1 MSEKEP
7 IMKFDASIGFAI
19 GLKEA
24 GAMAQSAEAIGFDAV
39 WTSETQHDPFLPLT
53 HVAAATLRVQFGT
66 AVAIAFARSP
76 MIVAQTAWD
85 LAQQSNGR
93 FMLGLGTQVKAHI
106 ERRFGMPWSA
116 PVPRLREYVQAIR
129 AIWTSWQTGDRLN
142 FRGTEYKFT
151 LMTPFFSP
159 GPIAQPDI
167 PIFIAGVGTPLCKLA
182 GEVADGFHVHPYHT
196 RQYLSE
202 VVLPAISEGA
212 QKADRKREAITIA
225 TMAFVALNEKE
236 IATQRQQVAFY
247 ASTPSYRPVLD
258 LHGWGKIGEELGSLA
273 ARGKWDEM
281 PGLISDEMLEAFVL
295 IGSWD
300 DIAAKMRAKY
310 DGLLDR
316 VGLYRP
322 YVPGVEDAQWKQL
335 AQQLKETG

>member
-1 MSEKEP
+1 
-7 IMKFDASIGFAI
+7 MKLDASIGFATD
-19 GLKEA
+19 LKDVSA
-24 GAMAQSAEAIGFDAV
+24 LAQAAEAIGFDAI

-53 HVAAATLRVQFGT
+53 HAAAATSRLHFGT

-76 MIVAQTAWD
+76 MLVAHTAWD
-85 LAQQSNGR
+85 LAKQSNGR
-93 FMLGLGTQVKAHI
+93 FVLGLGTQVQAHI
-106 ERRFGMPWSA
+106 ERRFGMTWSP

-129 AIWTSWQTGDRLN
+129 AIWTAWQTGSKLN
-142 FRGTEYKFT
+142 FRGSEYKLT

-159 GPIAQPDI
+159 GPIDHPNI
-167 PIFIAGVGTPLCKLA
+167 PLFIASVGTPLCKLA

-202 VVLPAISEGA
+202 VVLPAIAEGA
-212 QKADRKREAITIA
+212 RKADRKREAIEIA
-225 TMAFVALNEKE
+225 TMAFVALSEDE
-236 IATQRQQVAFY
+236 IAAQRQQVAFY
-247 ASTPSYRPVLD
+247 ASTPSYRPVLE
-258 LHGWGKIGEELGSLA
+258 LHGWGTVGEELGSLA

-281 PGLISDEMLEAFVL
+281 PKLITDEMLETFVI

-300 DIAAKMRAKY
+300 DIAAKLHAKY

-322 YVPGVEDAQWKQL
+322 FAPSMEDERWKL
-335 AQQLKETG
+335 LVKRMERER

>member
-1 MSEKEP
+1 MKEEAP
-7 IMKFDASIGFAI
+7 MKFDAAIGFATD
-19 GLKEA
+19 LKDV
-24 GAMAQSAEAIGFDAV
+24 GALAQAAEAIGFDAV

-53 HVAAATLRVQFGT
+53 HVAAATSRLHFGT

-85 LAQQSNGR
+85 LAKQSNGR

-129 AIWTSWQTGDRLN
+129 AAWTAWQTGEKLN
-142 FRGTEYKFT
+142 FRGAEYKLT

-159 GPIAQPDI
+159 GPIDAPNV
-167 PIFIAGVGTPLCKLA
+167 PIFVAGVGMPLCKLA

-202 VVLPAISEGA
+202 VVLPAIAEGA
-212 QKADRKREAITIA
+212 KKADRKREAITVA
-225 TMAFVALNEKE
+225 TMAFVALSEKE
-236 IATQRQQVAFY
+236 IAAQRQQVAFY

-258 LHGWGKIGEELGSLA
+258 LHGWGRIGDELGSMA
-273 ARGKWDEM
+273 ARGRWNEM
-281 PGLISDEMLEAFVL
+281 SGLISDEMLEAFVI
-295 IGSWD
+295 IGSWAD
-300 DIAAKMRAKY
+300 VADKLRAKY

-322 YVPGVEDAQWKQL
+322 YVPGAEDEQWKAL
-335 AQQLKETG
+335 VKRMAR

>member
-1 MSEKEP
+1 M
-7 IMKFDASIGFAI
+7 MKLDASIGFATD
-19 GLKEA
+19 LKDVSA
-24 GAMAQSAEAIGFDAV
+24 LAQAAEAIGFDAV

-53 HVAAATLRVQFGT
+53 HVAAATSRLQFGT

-76 MIVAQTAWD
+76 LVTAQTAWD
-85 LAQQSNGR
+85 LAKQSNGR

-129 AIWTSWQTGDRLN
+129 AAWTAWQTGERLN
-142 FRGTEYKFT
+142 FRGTEYKLT

-159 GPIAQPDI
+159 GPIAQPNV
-167 PIFIAGVGTPLCKLA
+167 PMFIAGVGAPLCKLA

-202 VVLPAISEGA
+202 VVLPAIAAGA
-212 QKADRKREAITIA
+212 QQADRKREAIEIA
-225 TMAFVALNEKE
+225 TMAFVALSEKE
-236 IATQRQQVAFY
+236 IAAQRQQVAFY

-258 LHGWGKIGEELGSLA
+258 LHGWGKVGEELGSMA
-273 ARGKWDEM
+273 ARGRWTEM
-281 PGLISDEMLEAFVL
+281 PGLITDEMLEAFVI

-300 DIAAKMRAKY
+300 DVADKLHAKY

-322 YVPGVEDAQWKQL
+322 YVPDAEDEQWKML
-335 AQQLKETG
+335 VRTMAR

>member
-1 MSEKEP
+1 MRC
-7 IMKFDASIGFAI
+7 DASIGFATD
-19 GLKEA
+19 LKDA
-24 GAMAQSAEAIGFDAV
+24 GALAQAAEAIGFDAI

-53 HVAAATLRVQFGT
+53 HVAASTTRLHFGT

-85 LAQQSNGR
+85 LAKQSQGR

-106 ERRFGMPWSA
+106 ERRFGMTWTP

-129 AIWTSWQTGDRLN
+129 AVWTSWQTGERLN
-142 FRGTEYKFT
+142 FRGREYRLT

-159 GPIAQPDI
+159 GPIDHPHL
-167 PIFIAGVGTPLCKLA
+167 PIFIAGVGAPLCQLA

-196 RQYLSE
+196 RKYLSE
-202 VVLPAISEGA
+202 VVLPAIAVGA
-212 QKADRKREAITIA
+212 QKADRKREAIEIA
-225 TMAFVALNEKE
+225 TMAFVALNAAE
-236 IATQRQQVAFY
+236 IAAQRQQVAFY
-247 ASTPSYRPVLD
+247 ASTPSYHPVLE
-258 LHGWGKIGEELGSLA
+258 LHGWGAIGQELGALA
-273 ARGKWDEM
+273 ARGKWEEM
-281 PGLISDEMLEAFVL
+281 PKLITDEMLETFVI

-300 DIAAKMRAKY
+300 DMAHKLRAKY

-322 YVPGVEDAQWKQL
+322 FVPGAENEQWKQL
-335 AQQLKETG
+335 AQHLRATV

>member
-1 MSEKEP
+1 
-7 IMKFDASIGFAI
+7 MKLDASIGFATD
-19 GLKEA
+19 LKDV
-24 GAMAQSAEAIGFDAV
+24 GTLAQAAEAIGFDAV

-53 HVAAATLRVQFGT
+53 HVAAATSHLQFGT

-76 MIVAQTAWD
+76 MTVAQTAWD
-85 LAQQSNGR
+85 LAKQSNGR

-106 ERRFGMPWSA
+106 ERRFGMSWTP

-129 AIWTSWQTGDRLN
+129 AVWTAWQTGDKLN
-142 FRGTEYKFT
+142 FRGAEYKLT

-159 GPIAQPDI
+159 GPIDQPNV
-167 PIFIAGVGTPLCKLA
+167 PIFIAGVGAPLCKLA

-202 VVLPAISEGA
+202 VVLPAIVDGA
-212 QKADRKREAITIA
+212 QKADRKREALQIA
-225 TMAFVALNEKE
+225 TMAFVALSEKE
-236 IATQRQQVAFY
+236 IAAQRQQVAFY

-258 LHGWGKIGEELGSLA
+258 LHGWGKIGEELGSMA
-273 ARGKWDEM
+273 ARGRWDEM
-281 PGLISDEMLEAFVL
+281 SALIGDEMLETFVI
-295 IGSWD
+295 IGSWAD
-300 DIAAKMRAKY
+300 VAEKLRAKY

-322 YVPGVEDAQWKQL
+322 YVPGVEDEQWKAL
-335 AQQLKETG
+335 VKRMER